1 MKNFIRI
8 LVVAIFV
15 ASLPSC
21 VTPQNSSATFALGT
35 SFEIPESEIA
45 SLSTDSTMYAPVLSW
60 DQIMAFNTQAD
71 GTNIGYQGGFKLSA
85 KKGSP
90 EDSDA
95 QAIFCSADPG
105 AGASESNCYLAFRQ
119 TPTMPSFD
127 ITFDYSAY
135 ITASS
140 SVVGCY
146 VCNSEC
152 TRRMAESGG
161 FQQGDYLKVVMEFF
175 RGGQFIGSL
184 DKYLVDYSPGR
195 DAVMVN
201 EWEIWDMGTQSNG
214 SIASFDAIK
223 IMIET
228 SRPEIEP
235 CFCLDSFVVQLSVE
249 Y

>member
-8 LVVAIFV
+8 LVVAVFV

-21 VTPQNSSATFALGT
+21 VKPQNSSATFALGT
-35 SFEIPESEIA
+35 SFEIPESDIA
-45 SLSTDSTMYAPVLSW
+45 SFSKDSMMYSPILSW
-60 DQIMAFNTQAD
+60 DQIMTFNAQAD
-71 GTNIGYQGGFKLSA
+71 AANTGYQGGFMLSF

-90 EDSDA
+90 EDSET
-95 QAIFCSADPG
+95 QAVFCSADPG
-105 AGASESNCYLAFRQ
+105 AGASESKCYLAFRQ
-119 TPTMPSFD
+119 TGTMPSFD

-135 ITASS
+135 ISASS

-146 VCNSEC
+146 ICNSEC
-152 TRRMAESGG
+152 TKRMADNGE
-161 FQQGDYLKVVMEFF
+161 FQDGDYLKVVMEFY
-175 RGGQFIGSL
+175 RGLQLIGSL
-184 DKYLVDYSPGR
+184 DKYLVNYSAGK

-214 SIASFDAIK
+214 SITSFDAIK
-223 IMIET
+223 IRVET
-228 SRPEIEP
+228 SRPAIEP